1 MATDS
6 ARAKAQNNGTTAPE
20 IRGTNQ
26 SGMRAQNERLVL
38 TLIRRQGALAK
49 ADIARLTNLSAQT
62 VSVIMRKLENEG
74 LLLRGEPQRGRVGQP
89 LIPMQLN
96 PDGAFFLGLK
106 IGRRSVEVVL
116 TDFLGKIR
124 GRRMQVYPYPHYD
137 SVYAFA
143 LDAVA
148 SLSATLTDEQRG
160 RIAGLGIAIP
170 FQLWEWARAIGVDRD
185 AMVDWR
191 TRDIQADLAASLT
204 FPIFFQ
210 NDATAACGA
219 ELVFGTGE
227 QPASFLHFYVAFFIG
242 GGLVLDGRLFSG
254 PSGSAGAV
262 GPMPI
267 PDETGQIRQ
276 LIDLASLVTL
286 ETKLRD
292 AGADPSV
299 LWRDTDHWALPEPV
313 LDAWIKQ
320 AGNAIAHAIYVAISV
335 IDFPMVMIDGWLPPT
350 IRDRL
355 VHQTASA
362 LEPCD
367 FVGLNHPK
375 VVAGTIGRDARPLGA
390 ASQPLL
396 DRFLTGYTR

>member
-1 MATDS
+1 MDTES
-6 ARAKAQNNGTTAPE
+6 LQTPAPE

-62 VSVIMRKLENEG
+62 ISVIMRKLESEG

-106 IGRRSVEVVL
+106 VGRRSVEVVL

-124 GRRMQVYPYPHYD
+124 DRRMQVYPYPHYD
-137 SVYAFA
+137 SVLDFA
-143 LDAVA
+143 LGAVA
-148 SLSATLTDEQRG
+148 SVSAPLTEQQRD

-185 AMVDWR
+185 AMSDWR
-191 TRDIQADLAASLT
+191 TRDIQADLAAELP

-219 ELVFGTGE
+219 ELVFGTGA
-227 QPASFLHFYVAFFIG
+227 QPGSFLHFYVAFFIG

-262 GPMPI
+262 GPMPV
-267 PDETGQIRQ
+267 PDDSGQLRQ

-286 ETKLRD
+286 EARLRE

-299 LWRDTDHWALPEPV
+299 LWRDTDHWDLPAPV
-313 LDAWIKQ
+313 LDDWIRQ
-320 AGNAIAHAIYVAISV
+320 AGNAIAHAVYVAISV

-355 VHQTASA
+355 VDQVASA
-362 LEPCD
+362 LEPYD
-367 FVGLNHPK
+367 FVGLNHPR
-375 VVAGTIGRDARPLGA
+375 VVAGTIGKDARPLGA

-396 DRFLTGYTR
+396 DKFLTGYTR